1 MTDARRVKEAFD
13 RAYLGGPERHRAKA
27 VDQGK
32 LPCGER
38 DVEHNPPVS
47 GREERAAQNE
57 AASRE
62 INERLEE
69 AHEGEPER
77 YVRMVCECGRETC
90 DRVIAITVAEYERV
104 RSDPRYFVIM
114 RDHVMR
120 DVEQVIEETDR
131 FAVVAKREGTPAEV
145 AIAEDPR
152 A

>member
-1 MTDARRVKEAFD
+1 VPL
-13 RAYLGGPERHRAKA
+13 RAIPRTVALPDFGGWPS
-27 VDQGK
+27 
-32 LPCGER
+32 GER
-38 DVEHNPPVS
+38 DLEHNPPMS

-57 AASRE
+57 SASRE

-104 RSDPRYFVIM
+104 RSDPRQFAVV
-114 RDHVMR
+114 RDHVMQ
-120 DVEQVIEETDR
+120 DVEQVVETTDR
-131 FAVVAKREGTPAEV
+131 FTIVTKMEGTPAEV
-145 AIAEDPR
+145 AIEEDPR